1 MRWMNF
7 VGGRYS
13 VPAFIEEATKIGVSR
28 RVPRHSKV
36 EYGDSVILA
45 RHGTAHSFAFGEMI
59 VTRLTLEQ
67 GVAEKV
73 TEKLIE
79 QGKTVTVK
87 AGNPVPIKRACGEYT
102 VMSITSIDAS
112 LQEVKAAAL
121 EVNPKAMILI
131 GGQFVKIPHFSLI
144 PNPKFSRGLIKC
156 RYDFSEA
163 SAWDRTAELAGVEG
177 YQKY

>member
-1 MRWMNF
+1 MRWLHF
-7 VGGRYS
+7 IGGRYN
-13 VPAFIEEATKIGVSR
+13 PQKFIDEASKIGVSR
-28 RVPRHSKV
+28 RIPRHSKV

-45 RHGTAHSFAFGEMI
+45 RHGTAHSFAFGEMT

-87 AGNPVPIKRACGEYT
+87 AGDPVPIKRACGEYT
-102 VMSITSIDAS
+102 VVSVTSVDAS

-121 EVNPKAMILI
+121 EVNPEAMILI

-163 SAWDRTAELAGVEG
+163 EEWDGTAELAGVEG